1 MSQPLTYRSSLVWL
15 GQVFVH
21 WRRWIGAHWRMT
33 LVISAVA
40 FVFGWLWNTYI
51 MAVDLE
57 GSAIDPDTDTIALAE
72 GRNGNALFWLLLFSL
87 VGGVITYAWSRGP
100 RMFLSDLAA
109 LPRQFGNAMSR
120 SPAVAF
126 AMLLW
131 GTSISLIIAT
141 LISSAVSL
149 ALGLVLLFL
158 AATPVG
164 VILNFAL
171 VRVWR
176 ALYGIVAPKTDAR
189 LGLTTGPFM
198 VMLGEALGLFIDWMF
213 GNWVLGLVL
222 GIACAVG
229 SVLVV
234 RATPSPQAT
243 MLIVFGGIVLAMQV
257 LRMQGAYADDG
268 GWSECVSSD
277 GGPCTGITGLF
288 DWLRSPGADAV
299 ITRGAVGGLSAAVG
313 AALGVGAAGAGA
325 GLAAAGV
332 GAAGAAGVGAA
343 GAAAGLAAAGA
354 EAAGMMSGPTQPD
367 MPTQA
372 GTQAAGTTSG
382 PATPEVPTQP
392 GYYEATESGHSAEP
406 PTRPMPTAPEP
417 ASLADDAGGPQGT
430 VEQPMRLEAYGLAQ
444 DVGGQLSV
452 GDLGQLGHAGAAASP
467 DVSDLLPEQPDRR
480 KDDDEASEQ

>member
-1 MSQPLTYRSSLVWL
+1 MTYGSSLAWL
-15 GQVFVH
+15 GQIFVH

-40 FVFGWLWNTYI
+40 FVFGWVWNTYI

-57 GSAIDPDTDTIALAE
+57 GSAIDPDTNTIAMAE
-72 GRNGNALFWLLLFSL
+72 GRDGNALFWLLLFSL

-120 SPAVAF
+120 SPAVAL

-131 GTSISLIIAT
+131 GMSVSLIIAT

-149 ALGLVLLFL
+149 ALGLVLLAL
-158 AATPVG
+158 SATPIG
-164 VILNFAL
+164 VILNFAV

-176 ALYGIVAPKTDAR
+176 ALYGIVAPKTDTR

-213 GNWVLGLVL
+213 GNWVLGLLL

-243 MLIVFGGIVLAMQV
+243 VLIVFGGIVLAMQV

-277 GGPCTGITGLF
+277 GSPCTGITGLF

-313 AALGVGAAGAGA
+313 AALGVGAAGA
-325 GLAAAGV
+325 
-332 GAAGAAGVGAA
+332 
-343 GAAAGLAAAGA
+343 AAGLAVAGAQAAGT
-354 EAAGMMSGPTQPD
+354 MSGPTQPD
-367 MPTQA
+367 GPTQDGA
-372 GTQAAGTTSG
+372 QATGMTSGLATPEAPTQPGEAAGTMSE
-382 PATPEVPTQP
+382 PATPDVPTQP
-392 GYYEATESGHSAEP
+392 GFYEGTESGHSAEP

-430 VEQPMRLEAYGLAQ
+430 VEQASYSPTMRMEAYGLAQ
-444 DVGGQLSV
+444 YIGGQLSV
-452 GDLGQLGHAGAAASP
+452 GDVGEVGQGGAAGSA
-467 DVSDLLPEQPDRR
+467 DISDLLPEQPDRR
-480 KDDDEASEQ
+480 KDDDETAEQ

>member
-1 MSQPLTYRSSLVWL
+1 MSQPMTYRSSLSWL
-15 GQVFVH
+15 GQVFVQ
-21 WRRWIGAHWRMT
+21 WRRWTGAHWRMT

-40 FVFGWLWNTYI
+40 FAVGWVWNTYI

-57 GSAIDPDTDTIALAE
+57 GSAVDPDTNTIAMAE

-100 RMFLSDLAA
+100 RLFLSDLAT

-120 SPAVAF
+120 SPAVAL

-131 GTSISLIIAT
+131 GMSISLIIAT

-149 ALGLVLLFL
+149 ALGLVLLAV
-158 AATPVG
+158 AATPIG

-171 VRVWR
+171 VRLWR
-176 ALYGIVAPKTDAR
+176 ALYGIVSPKTDAR

-213 GNWVLGLVL
+213 GNWVLGLFL
-222 GIACAVG
+222 GIACAVA

-234 RATPSPQAT
+234 RATPAPQAT
-243 MLIVFGGIVLAMQV
+243 ALIVFAGIVVAMQV

-268 GWSECVSSD
+268 GWSECASPD

-288 DWLRSPGADAV
+288 DWLRSPGADVV

-313 AALGVGAAGAGA
+313 AALGVGLAG
-325 GLAAAGV
+325 
-332 GAAGAAGVGAA
+332 
-343 GAAAGLAAAGA
+343 GAAAGLAVAGAQAAGMTAAAGA
-354 EAAGMMSGPTQPD
+354 AGLAVAGAQAAGTMSAPTTPE

-372 GTQAAGTTSG
+372 GPSQA
-382 PATPEVPTQP
+382 P
-392 GYYEATESGHSAEP
+392 ESGQFAEP
-406 PTRPMPTAPEP
+406 PTRPMTAAPAP
-417 ASLADDAGGPQGT
+417 ASFADGPGGPQGT
-430 VEQPMRLEAYGLAQ
+430 IEQGTVEHATTDEGTIEPARYSATMHLDAFGVAQ
-444 DVGGQLSV
+444 DIGGNLSV
-452 GDLGQLGHAGAAASP
+452 GDAGQFGPGGAPGSA
-467 DVSDLLPEQPDRR
+467 DVQDLLPEQPDRR
-480 KDDDEASEQ
+480 KDDDDEASDR